1 MENKRILIKQEN
13 GEIKFETDGFSEM
26 EIIGL
31 LSYYKDFVQIE
42 ALKRN
47 IEDYK
52 LLTHANPK
60 PTKT

>member
-1 MENKRILIKQEN
+1 MEDKSILIKQEN
-13 GEIKFETDGFSEM
+13 GEIKFETNGFSEM

-52 LLTHANPK
+52 P
-60 PTKT
+60 